1 MIGPSGS
8 STEFGWN
15 TSMEEPAGPDGRHR
29 KVSPV
34 SSVLKATRILHSF
47 NAVTPCQSLRQ
58 IATRTG
64 IPRTTAHGLCVAL
77 VQAEMLEPVP
87 GRGYRLGPAF
97 IGLGGQV
104 IERVG
109 LLDAAKDVGK
119 RFVRFGQV
127 EAHLAQLV
135 GGWIVYL
142 DRTSSLWSLP
152 TDVHM
157 GSRVLAHTTDCG
169 RAALAALAPEEAW
182 RRVAVACEA
191 EYRPVPER
199 QALETDLAEV
209 RRRGF
214 ATAPVQRSGRAS
226 VGAAITNRAA
236 VPVGGVS
243 ISAPV
248 DAMRRREVSDELVKD
263 LLLVATTIGRRLP
276 HLME

>member
-1 MIGPSGS
+1 MIGPPGSSAEFGS
-8 STEFGWN
+8 STP
-15 TSMEEPAGPDGRHR
+15 MEGSGEPEGRHR
-29 KVSPV
+29 KVAPV

-58 IATRTG
+58 IAARTG

-77 VQAEMLEPVP
+77 VQAEMLELVP

-119 RFVRFGQV
+119 RFVRFDQV
-127 EAHLAQLV
+127 EAHLAHLV

-142 DRTSSLWSLP
+142 DRTSSLWRLP

-157 GSRVLAHTTDCG
+157 GSRVLAHNTDCG

-182 RRVAVACEA
+182 RRIAAACEA
-191 EYRPVPER
+191 ECRPAPER
-199 QALETDLAEV
+199 QALEAGLAEV
-209 RRRGF
+209 KRQGF
-214 ATAPVQRSGRAS
+214 STAPAQRSGRAS
-226 VGAAITNRAA
+226 VGTVITNRAA

-248 DAMRRREVSDELVKD
+248 DALRRRDVFDELVKD
-263 LLLVATTIGRRLP
+263 LQLVATTIGRRLP
-276 HLME
+276 HLTE